1 MSRHTPGPWEYRTAM
16 NYVGFSIAPVG
27 TLPTL
32 ASVERPKGSDETV
45 NVQCFNFPG
54 ETEPNARLIAS
65 APELLA
71 ALERMADASPF
82 YSDAKVCECGPN
94 GDGRDEDVNIC
105 EHIQAQRAIT
115 KARG

>member
-1 MSRHTPGPWEYRTAM
+1 MSKHTAGPWEYSTAM
-16 NYVGFSIAPVG
+16 NHVGFSIAPVG

-32 ASVERPKGSDETV
+32 ASVERPKGNRETV

-54 ETEPNARLIAS
+54 ETEANARLIS
-65 APELLA
+65 PSPDLLE

-82 YSDAKVCECGPN
+82 YSDAEVCECGPN
-94 GDGRDEDVNIC
+94 GDGRDEDGNIC
-105 EHIQAQRAIT
+105 EHIQARRAIA